1 MFSSVSI
8 GHKEVSL
15 FYEEY
20 KDSLPLSPLRANFTL
35 CNVEFHP
42 SEETFNRVFNFVLS
56 LKDSVSSNLV
66 SFENI
71 IKRGAVRCYVFQFT
85 VFISGL
91 IIVVIGPGISA
102 MITNWVLATKTIIL
116 FSLIGLLSYVHF
128 SIQPKIE
135 ELLSSFDSNN
145 EPPENFASMLAP
157 FRIKRKKLATLCL
170 FLVIT
175 AIILGL
181 QTYIRHDPLVT
192 IGLILLAAI
201 FSYRANKSLI
211 RFGWF
216 YLIFYYCTTL

>member
-1 MFSSVSI
+1 MENIYNIAKFAHVLGFAFMSI
-8 GHKEVSL
+8 PL
-15 FYEEY
+15 FNLIVVNERALMGPSFNYETDRY
-20 KDSLPLSPLRANFTL
+20 
-35 CNVEFHP
+35 
-42 SEETFNRVFNFVLS
+42 
-56 LKDSVSSNLV
+56 
-66 SFENI
+66 FENI

-91 IIVVIGPGISA
+91 IIVILGPGLSA
-102 MITNWVLATKTIIL
+102 MFTNWVLATKTIIL
-116 FSLIGLLSYVHF
+116 FILMSLLSYVHF
-128 SIQPKIE
+128 SIQPNIE
-135 ELLSSFDSNN
+135 ELLLSLDSDKAA
-145 EPPENFASMLAP
+145 PENFASMLAP

-192 IGLILLAAI
+192 VGLISLAAI

-216 YLIFYYCTTL
+216 

>member
-1 MFSSVSI
+1 MENIYNIAKFAHVLGFAFMSI
-8 GHKEVSL
+8 PL
-15 FYEEY
+15 FNLIVVNERALMGPSFNYETDRY
-20 KDSLPLSPLRANFTL
+20 
-35 CNVEFHP
+35 
-42 SEETFNRVFNFVLS
+42 
-56 LKDSVSSNLV
+56 
-66 SFENI
+66 FENI

-116 FSLIGLLSYVHF
+116 FSLMGLLSYVHF
-128 SIQPKIE
+128 SLQPKIE

-145 EPPENFASMLAP
+145 ESPENFASMLAP

-216 YLIFYYCTTL
+216 

>member
-1 MFSSVSI
+1 MENIYNIAKFAHVLGFAFMSI
-8 GHKEVSL
+8 PL
-15 FYEEY
+15 FNLIVVNERALMGPSFNYETDRY
-20 KDSLPLSPLRANFTL
+20 
-35 CNVEFHP
+35 
-42 SEETFNRVFNFVLS
+42 
-56 LKDSVSSNLV
+56 
-66 SFENI
+66 FENI

-91 IIVVIGPGISA
+91 IIVILGPGLSA
-102 MITNWVLATKTIIL
+102 MFTNWVLATKTIIL
-116 FSLIGLLSYVHF
+116 FILMSLLSYVHF

-135 ELLSSFDSNN
+135 ELLLSLDSDKAA
-145 EPPENFASMLAP
+145 PENFASMLAP

-192 IGLILLAAI
+192 VGLISLAAN

-216 YLIFYYCTTL
+216 